1 MSVVEKTQNSTAG
14 ETGFSIHILGLSLQR
29 YLKFW
34 QIMSAGRLRT
44 WHGARVSLVFL
55 QLTLIQADAE
65 CIMLPFPVTM
75 GVDRSQR
82 VKGMN

>member
-1 MSVVEKTQNSTAG
+1 MSL
-14 ETGFSIHILGLSLQR
+14 F
-29 YLKFW
+29 F
-34 QIMSAGRLRT
+34 M
-44 WHGARVSLVFL
+44 

>member
-1 MSVVEKTQNSTAG
+1 MLLKRQNSTAG
-14 ETGFSIHILGLSLQR
+14 ETGFSIHILGLSLQIP
-29 YLKFW
+29 KVVANHE
-34 QIMSAGRLRT
+34 SAGRLRT
-44 WHGARVSLVFL
+44 WHGARVSLFFL

-82 VKGMN
+82 VKGVN